1 MDGPAILDAIRTF
14 VALLGIA
21 AIVAIVVRPLRLPYS
36 VALVIVGLAAGF
48 VETVAIA
55 GPEPVVPPEVVL
67 VVLLPG
73 LVFEAGYRLDLTHLR
88 RSFTALLLLAAPGVL
103 ISAAVVAVLL
113 NVVTGLRLDLAFIVG
128 AMVSATDPVAVVA
141 TFRQLRVPRDLAT
154 IVEGES
160 LLNDGTGLVVFGIA
174 IGALTIPLD
183 PGGALVAFVAAI
195 VVSGAIG
202 LVAGF
207 VAARLM
213 ALVDDHLIQLTI
225 SVVLAYG
232 TYLLADGVHESGII
246 ATVVAAVVLGNFGRR
261 AGMSQAGTDAL
272 DTVWEFLAYLLTALV
287 FLLVGLAFP
296 IAELIDSLGW
306 ILVGV
311 LGALIGRALVVYV
324 LLGLAARFL
333 PVSRGARRGAARLAP
348 RPVLGRPARRRGG
361 RHGAGTPGDGPG
373 AHAPPGD
380 HVRHRALH
388 ADRPGVDRRVRR
400 PACRRRRDRGSGL
413 APRARRCVHPEQQ
426 RVPPDPAEQVDE
438 LEAIDGLGQGRA
450 HGDGA
455 MALEEDRGRLGR
467 RRIR

>member
-1 MDGPAILDAIRTF
+1 MDGAAILDAIRIF
-14 VALLGIA
+14 VALLGLA

-36 VALVIVGLAAGF
+36 VALVLVGLGAGL

-88 RSFTALLLLAAPGVL
+88 RSFAALLLLAAPGVI

-141 TFRQLRVPRDLAT
+141 TFRRLDVPRDLAT

-174 IGALTIPLD
+174 VGALSVPLD

-202 LVAGF
+202 LAAGF

-213 ALVDDHLIQLTI
+213 AVVDDHLIQLTI

-232 TYLLADGVHESGII
+232 TYLLADGLHESGII
-246 ATVVAAVVLGNFGRR
+246 ATVVAAVVLGNYGRT
-261 AGMSQAGTDAL
+261 AGVSESGADAL

-296 IAELIDSLGW
+296 IVELVDSLGW
-306 ILVGV
+306 IAVGV
-311 LGALIGRALVVYV
+311 VGALVGRALVVYV
-324 LLGLAARFL
+324 LLGGVARFL
-333 PVSRGARRGAARLAP
+333 PVAGARGGLPVGWLHVLFWAGLRGAVAVAMALALPVDVPQRALLQEITFGIVLFTLLVQGSTAGFVVRRAVGDGSALATAP
-348 RPVLGRPARRRGG
+348 DV
-361 RHGAGTPGDGPG
+361 DGPG
-373 AHAPPGD
+373 PDDP
-380 HVRHRALH
+380 RPTTERA
-388 ADRPGVDRRVRR
+388 
-400 PACRRRRDRGSGL
+400 
-413 APRARRCVHPEQQ
+413 
-426 RVPPDPAEQVDE
+426 
-438 LEAIDGLGQGRA
+438 
-450 HGDGA
+450 
-455 MALEEDRGRLGR
+455 
-467 RRIR
+467 